1 MDLRCEMLEG
11 ACTRVKYFMEFWIN
25 TKICHILVINLFSGF
40 TLTTEKIIWNK
51 NVLKKSI

>member
-51 NVLKKSI
+51 NVL